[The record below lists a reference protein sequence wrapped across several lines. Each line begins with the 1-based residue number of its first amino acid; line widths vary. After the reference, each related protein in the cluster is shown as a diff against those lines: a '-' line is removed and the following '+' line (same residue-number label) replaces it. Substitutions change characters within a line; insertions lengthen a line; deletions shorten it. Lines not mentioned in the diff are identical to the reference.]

1 MSLPT
6 AKLSQLSLGKM
17 PTTRAQ
23 SSQISQTGQDLA
35 EDESSDSEAGA
46 SGGASEAETPEILYD
61 KRELSQGASDRLE
74 AAFDARFAVEY
85 CGERT
90 DSSGRGTY
98 IVFHMAETLGHLVRI
113 GASGGTYNNVECSNC
128 NEPQPCRH
136 VFWLLD
142 QINRHT
148 LTDTQKSGPVVLS
161 KHGYP
166 SELPGP
172 FERIA
177 EIGLEKLAE
186 RTKWEVRPAHYTEP
200 SREAKA
206 AEIREMMAALS
217 PRIAEEYRPDIF
229 NNLLVDQSFDGAIA
243 QRDLAALVARLLMV
257 DHDMFHH
264 FRALVSPNHC
274 ATDFFI
280 KMRDR
285 VDAVFSRNAKYLGS
299 GRPEDSNEICDIPW
313 CARNLI
319 DIVGAVRNKIL
330 KSTLGRPAKAEA
342 AELLVY
348 ILGEVVDRNGDA
360 YSGRIWDKTPQRRMP
375 DKEKNLFHRLT
386 VSPARSAE
394 PPFIQYELNFLTD
407 ASQHLAD
414 RLEEIVEHMAQ
425 GGAPSGYAGKF
436 RELISRMKRGDL
448 PSGPKRSGPE
458 MGGDPKRMK

>member
-6 AKLSQLSLGKM
+6 AKLGQLSLGKM

-23 SSQISQTGQDLA
+23 SSQLSQIGQDIA
-35 EDESSDSEAGA
+35 ENDSSGSDVDA
-46 SGGASEAETPEILYD
+46 SAAASETEAPEIMYD
-61 KRELSQGASDRLE
+61 KRELSQSASDRLE
-74 AAFDARFAVEY
+74 AAFDGRFAVEY
-85 CGERT
+85 CGERS
-90 DSSGRGTY
+90 DSDGRGRY

-113 GASGGTYNNVECSNC
+113 GSSGGNYNNVECSNC

-142 QINRHT
+142 QINKHT
-148 LTDTQKSGPVVLS
+148 LTDAQKSGPVVLS

-177 EIGLEKLAE
+177 EMGVEKLAE
-186 RTKWEVRPAHYTEP
+186 RAKWEVRPAHYTEP

-217 PRIAEEYRPDIF
+217 PRIAEDYRPDIF
-229 NNLLVDQSFDGAIA
+229 TNLLVDPSFDGALA
-243 QRDLAALVARLLMV
+243 QRDLAALVARLLMI

-274 ATDFFI
+274 ATDFFM
-280 KMRDR
+280 KMRER
-285 VDAVFSRNAKYLGS
+285 VDTVFIRNANYLRT

-313 CARNLI
+313 CARSLT
-319 DIVGAVRNKIL
+319 DIVGAIRNKIL
-330 KSTLGRPAKAEA
+330 KSTLGKPAKAEA

-360 YSGRIWDKTPQRRMP
+360 YVGRIWDKTPQRRMP

-386 VSPARSAE
+386 VSPARSAD

-414 RLEEIVEHMAQ
+414 RLEEIVEQMTQ
-425 GGAPSGYAGKF
+425 GGAPSVYTSKF
-436 RELISRMKRGDL
+436 RQLISRMKRGDL

-458 MGGDPKRMK
+458 MGGDSKRMK

>member
-1 MSLPT
+1 M
-6 AKLSQLSLGKM
+6 
-17 PTTRAQ
+17 
-23 SSQISQTGQDLA
+23 SQTGQDVA
-35 EDESSDSEAGA
+35 EDDSSGSEAGA
-46 SGGASEAETPEILYD
+46 SAAASEAEAPEIMYD

-74 AAFDARFAVEY
+74 AAFDGRFAVEY

-90 DSSGRGTY
+90 DSSGRGRY
-98 IVFHMAETLGHLVRI
+98 IVFHMAETFGHLVRI
-113 GASGGTYNNVECSNC
+113 GASGGNYNNVECSNC
-128 NEPQPCRH
+128 NELQPCRH

-142 QINRHT
+142 QINKHT
-148 LTDTQKSGPVVLS
+148 LTDAQKSGPVVLS

-172 FERIA
+172 FERIS
-177 EIGLEKLAE
+177 EIGVEKLAG
-186 RTKWEVRPAHYTEP
+186 RAKWEVRPAHYTEP

-206 AEIREMMAALS
+206 AEIRDMMAALS

-229 NNLLVDQSFDGAIA
+229 NNLLVDQSFDGALA
-243 QRDLAALVARLLMV
+243 QRDLPALLARFLMV

-280 KMRDR
+280 KMRER
-285 VDAVFSRNAKYLGS
+285 VVTVLTRNAKYLQT

-313 CARNLI
+313 CARNLTN
-319 DIVGAVRNKIL
+319 IVGAIRNKIL
-330 KSTLGRPAKAEA
+330 KSTLGKPAKAEA
-342 AELLVY
+342 ASLLVY

-360 YSGRIWDKTPQRRMP
+360 YAGRIWDKTPQRRMP

-386 VSPARSAE
+386 VSPARLAD

-407 ASQHLAD
+407 ASQLLTL
-414 RLEEIVEHMAQ
+414 RLEEIVEQMAQ
-425 GGAPSGYAGKF
+425 GGAPSVYAGKF

-448 PSGPKRSGPE
+448 PGGPKRSGPE